1 MTAQSTDT
9 PASDKPPLY
18 AKVGVTPGWER
29 IQVWRDGK
37 IAHDADSP
45 GQWHEV
51 DVLGCWALRVA
62 TERVPY
68 GGYVPMSDDD
78 GCLRFE
84 KVYGHFELRWRC
96 EEAAEDIYAQMAR
109 AIFSV

>member
-1 MTAQSTDT
+1 MTTSTDT

-29 IQVWRDGK
+29 IEVWRNGK
-37 IAHDADSP
+37 IAFDANSP

-51 DVLGCWALRVA
+51 DVLGCWGLRVA
-62 TERVPY
+62 TERTSD
-68 GGYVPMSDDD
+68 GRYVAMSDDD

-84 KVYGHFELRWRC
+84 KVYGNFELKWRC
-96 EEAAEDIYAQMAR
+96 AESAEDVYAAMAR